1 MRPRQHK
8 GEWFEKDVLTAESK
22 GSFDYVLNKN
32 KKRMEW
38 AIQFNENDS
47 KTWYKSINGHE
58 LAREKEAYLG
68 E

>member
-1 MRPRQHK
+1 
-8 GEWFEKDVLTAESK
+8 
-22 GSFDYVLNKN
+22 
-32 KKRMEW
+32 MEW